1 MEISE
6 NRLIDRIARFSRTT
20 GRVVRGIGDDGA
32 VVDLAEGLYVFVQD
46 AMVEGIHFDF
56 SLQTP
61 YSVGKKAVYANVA
74 DILAM
79 GAEPTYFLVT
89 IGVPKNVSSSQVED
103 LYRGMDKAAKEF
115 GAALLGGDTT
125 ATRGDFFVDIS
136 MTGRSIV
143 REYLGRNKAEAGDLI
158 AITGQLGES
167 AYGLQLLR
175 ENAGIKNNRYTKRY
189 TAPKPPIHVWK
200 GLIEGEIPKAM
211 MDVSDGLLI
220 DLERMMKESR
230 KGAVIHLERVP
241 MPAVLRKN
249 GRESLALAGGEDYH
263 FLFTFDRS
271 HIADIESLKKVYPQ
285 LSVIGEV
292 VSAEG
297 VQLLDHG
304 RQKKMAVTGYQHFQT
319 ESEQNRRSVN
329 R

>member
-1 MEISE
+1 MEITE
-6 NRLIDRIARFSRTT
+6 NRLIDKIARFSKTT

-32 VVDLAEGLYVFVQD
+32 VVDLAEGSYVFVQD

-61 YSVGKKAVYANVA
+61 YNVGKKAVYANVA
-74 DILAM
+74 DVLAM
-79 GAEPTYFLVT
+79 GAEPIYFLVT
-89 IGVPKNVSSSQVED
+89 IGVPQGVSSTQVED
-103 LYRGMDKAAKEF
+103 LYRGMDRAAKEF

-136 MTGRSIV
+136 MTGRSLV
-143 REYLGRNKAEAGDLI
+143 REYLGRNKAETGDFI
-158 AITGQLGES
+158 AVTGPLGES

-175 ENAGIKNNRYTKRY
+175 ENAGVRGNRYTKRY
-189 TAPKPPIHVWK
+189 TAPKPPIDVWK

-230 KGAVIHLERVP
+230 KAAIIHLERVP
-241 MPAVLRKN
+241 MPALLRKS
-249 GRESLALAGGEDYH
+249 GREFLALAGGEDYH

-271 HIADIESLKKVYPQ
+271 RIADVESLKKAYPQ

-292 VSAEG
+292 VSGEG
-297 VQLLDHG
+297 VKLFEKG
-304 RQKKMAVTGYQHFQT
+304 REKEVTISGYQHFQT
-319 ESEQNRRSVN
+319 EPGQNRRSVN